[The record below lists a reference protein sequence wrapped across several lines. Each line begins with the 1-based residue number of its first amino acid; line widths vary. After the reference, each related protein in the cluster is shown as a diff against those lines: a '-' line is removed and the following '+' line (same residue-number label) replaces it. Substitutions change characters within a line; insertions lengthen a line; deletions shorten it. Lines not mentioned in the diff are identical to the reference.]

1 MIRGATAIGLV
12 VAALMTA
19 GISDARNAA
28 PSELRPKPR
37 PQISLQT
44 DTRVASSNARFE
56 LWVRAFRAKAVASG
70 ISGAVYDR
78 AFRGVRYNPDVIA
91 KDRNQSE
98 FNSQIWDYLDSAT
111 SAQRVKNGKEA
122 YRLYRGVLARIEK
135 KYGVDAKV
143 VLAIWGLESS
153 YGTHMGKIH
162 IVESLSTLAYDGR
175 RKKFFE
181 AQLLAALRIIQAGD
195 VTPNNMTGSW
205 AGAMGHTQFIPT
217 SYLAYAQDLRGDGR
231 RDIWG
236 RDPADALA
244 STANYL
250 AKSGWVKGAPWGMEV
265 KLPDKFDYAQSSARV
280 KKPVSAWRAL
290 GVKTIDG
297 KTLPD
302 YGKSSIL
309 LPAGAKGAAFIIF
322 KNFHVIERYNAA
334 DAYVIAVGH
343 LGDLIMGGAKIKTP
357 WPRGEKALSLR
368 QKIQLQRLLTRKGFD
383 INKIDGIIGP
393 VTAAAIRGYQASQ
406 GITTDGY
413 ATTHILDLLKK

>member
-265 KLPDKFDYAQSSARV
+265 KLPDKFDYAQSSERV